1 MQGQVAIY
9 MDGVNF
15 ASQFED
21 AAKSKVVGK
30 VGYAV
35 LPSGPGGHF
44 SPIYITGMAVNAQS
58 RNKEAAY
65 LFCQWATNKANAV
78 RELMAGV
85 GVGRTSTWDSPEVKA
100 KPKMPADWYQA
111 YQASLK
117 IGRQG
122 LPEIVGVTEYRDIIG
137 VAIQKA
143 IEGAPPAQ
151 VLAQAQKDFQEMLN
165 RTEG

>member
-1 MQGQVAIY
+1 

-21 AAKSKVVGK
+21 PAKSKVVGK

-58 RNKEAAY
+58 RNKEASY

-78 RELMAGV
+78 RELMAGRRRGPHV
-85 GVGRTSTWDSPEVKA
+85 DLGQPGGQGQAQDARRLVRGLSGLAQDRSAGIARDRRASPSTGTSSAWPSRRPSRA
-100 KPKMPADWYQA
+100 RRRPR
-111 YQASLK
+111 S
-117 IGRQG
+117 
-122 LPEIVGVTEYRDIIG
+122 
-137 VAIQKA
+137 
-143 IEGAPPAQ
+143 
-151 VLAQAQKDFQEMLN
+151 LAQAQKDFQDMLN
-165 RTEG
+165 RTES